1 MKQMPLR
8 LRQRGGIFVRYMGLN
23 NSYYSI
29 EHYTVFYIFANLIY
43 IFVLFKIFAKRI
55 DIMLRARE
63 QGELLMK
70 TTWKTMN
77 GSIYSPNHIGHEL
90 IICQQLDGQS
100 TNVAFSPIRHDGY
113 DYLIAKIYYNGEL
126 DTLREALLKI
136 REVATPLP
144 IRTLTT
150 VRIPHLM
157 GCAAVGDDWSAV
169 SQLIQEELLNHNIPV
184 EIWNERKEN

>member
-1 MKQMPLR
+1 
-8 LRQRGGIFVRYMGLN
+8 
-23 NSYYSI
+23 
-29 EHYTVFYIFANLIY
+29 
-43 IFVLFKIFAKRI
+43 
-55 DIMLRARE
+55 
-63 QGELLMK
+63 MK
-70 TTWKTMN
+70 TTWKTMD
-77 GSIYSPNHIGHEL
+77 GSIYSPNHTGHEL

-100 TNVAFSPIRHDGY
+100 ANVEFLPIRHDGY

>member
-1 MKQMPLR
+1 
-8 LRQRGGIFVRYMGLN
+8 
-23 NSYYSI
+23 
-29 EHYTVFYIFANLIY
+29 
-43 IFVLFKIFAKRI
+43 
-55 DIMLRARE
+55 
-63 QGELLMK
+63 MK

-113 DYLIAKIYYNGEL
+113 DYLIAKIYCNGEL

-150 VRIPHLM
+150 VRIPFRM
-157 GCAAVGDDWSAV
+157 GCAAAGAVHPHRSCYVEDVVGGGM
-169 SQLIQEELLNHNIPV
+169 PV
-184 EIWNERKEN
+184 YVAE